1 MVDYPE
7 SNLCP
12 NCGGDGLDGA
22 EFCLPCNGTGF
33 VSTQGISLYRKNNQE
48 QVVAIKT
55 KTDNLP
61 DDTEK
66 DFAELKVWCTT
77 VNQKL
82 AYLKEKID
90 TL

>member
-1 MVDYPE
+1 MVDYPV

-12 NCGGDGLDGA
+12 NCGGDGLDGT
-22 EFCLPCNGTGF
+22 EFCLPCNGTGY
-33 VSTQGISLYRKNNQE
+33 VSSQGESLYRKDIKE
-48 QVVAIKT
+48 RVTSIKT

-61 DDTEK
+61 DDTEE
-66 DFAELKVWCTT
+66 DFAELKAWCIT